1 MCLPPRT
8 AREKPSRQESS
19 SWRGAANAGPRKS
32 GTKIHLPKLER
43 TADRE
48 VTLGA
53 SLNVGRSCTK
63 PWQRPVHVR
72 DLAPRSPDFSAASLK
87 RYPVAVGVVAALAA
101 SAIVNYILAKRAER
115 RNPPTGRFITVEGVR
130 LHYVE
135 RGSGPPLV
143 LLHGNGSMIQ
153 DFQSSGLIDLAA
165 RKYRVIAFDRPGFG
179 HSERPRNTVWTP
191 EAQAGLI
198 GAALVRI
205 GASEAMVLGHSW
217 GTLVAVALALRYPRN
232 VKALILAS
240 GYYYPTARADVL
252 LLSPPAVP
260 LIGDILSHTV
270 SPILSRL
277 MWPFL
282 LRKIFGPRAVPEK
295 FKGFPKEMAVRPS
308 QIRAGAAES
317 ALMIPSAGA
326 FRKAY
331 RKLEMPVVIVA
342 GAQDRFIESE
352 QSTRLHRD
360 ISHSILR
367 CVPADGHML
376 HQTATAEIMS
386 AIDMVAGQSTKA
398 A

>member
-1 MCLPPRT
+1 
-8 AREKPSRQESS
+8 
-19 SWRGAANAGPRKS
+19 
-32 GTKIHLPKLER
+32 
-43 TADRE
+43 
-48 VTLGA
+48 
-53 SLNVGRSCTK
+53 
-63 PWQRPVHVR
+63 VHVP
-72 DLAPRSPDFSAASLK
+72 DLAPRSRDFSAASLK

-240 GYYYPTARADVL
+240 GYYYPTARVDVW
-252 LLSPPAVP
+252 LLSAPAVP

-270 SPILSRL
+270 SPILSSAPCRRV
-277 MWPFL
+277 M
-282 LRKIFGPRAVPEK
+282 RAL
-295 FKGFPKEMAVRPS
+295 GQR
-308 QIRAGAAES
+308 
-317 ALMIPSAGA
+317 
-326 FRKAY
+326 
-331 RKLEMPVVIVA
+331 
-342 GAQDRFIESE
+342 
-352 QSTRLHRD
+352 
-360 ISHSILR
+360 
-367 CVPADGHML
+367 
-376 HQTATAEIMS
+376 ATA
-386 AIDMVAGQSTKA
+386 AR
-398 A
+398 